1 MKVQVRCRSSKETG
15 EKVGSSTLLAGMT
28 DTNQVHQDMV
38 CEACLARGST
48 EELAEFQVI
57 HVGAA
62 ASTIPEALI
71 EQVSRPEEMGW
82 ELIVM

>member
-1 MKVQVRCRSSKETG
+1 M
-15 EKVGSSTLLAGMT
+15 GSSLHIPLGDMI
-28 DTNQVHQDMV
+28 NIHQVHQDMV

-71 EQVSRPEEMGW
+71 EQVSRPKEMGW